1 MGYIIKFLTKNLLFV
16 FFLIL
21 QLISLTLI
29 FSKNSMQRSFLAGEV
44 AIVNS
49 WISESIDEGASY
61 LKLKNINNQL
71 VLQNKFLMEQLYG
84 KGVMNIPNI
93 QTVNDSDKMYTMEDA
108 NVMNNSIIRKDNY
121 FTINRGTNQGIS
133 SQMGVIGTS
142 GIAGIVINSMENYSI
157 VQSVLSVNKSKIN
170 AALKKSNYFGTLTWR
185 GDDARIMHLSEIPKY
200 VTLKIGDT
208 VVTDGK
214 SDIFPSGITIGTI
227 AGYQIDKETGFWDI
241 SVELSQKMGN
251 IQKVFV
257 VKNLQKKQVEQVQDS
272 LNAIL
277 KNDK

>member
-1 MGYIIKFLTKNLLFV
+1 
-16 FFLIL
+16 
-21 QLISLTLI
+21 
-29 FSKNSMQRSFLAGEV
+29 MQKSFLAGEV

-49 WISESIDEGASY
+49 WISESIDVGANY
-61 LKLKNINNQL
+61 LKLKNINTQL
-71 VLQNKFLMEQLYG
+71 VQQNKFLMEQLYG
-84 KGVMNIPNI
+84 KGVINIP
-93 QTVNDSDKMYTMEDA
+93 QVQMVNDSSKMYTMEDA

-121 FTINRGTNQGIS
+121 FTINRGTKQGILP
-133 SQMGVIGTS
+133 QMGVIGTS

-185 GDDARIMHLSEIPKY
+185 GDDPRIMHLSEIPKY

-208 VVTDGK
+208 IVTDGK
-214 SDIFPSGITIGTI
+214 SDIFPAGIPIGII

-241 SVELSQKMGN
+241 SVELTQKMGN

-257 VKNLQKKQVEQVQDS
+257 VKNLQKKQIEQVQDS
-272 LNAIL
+272 LNTII